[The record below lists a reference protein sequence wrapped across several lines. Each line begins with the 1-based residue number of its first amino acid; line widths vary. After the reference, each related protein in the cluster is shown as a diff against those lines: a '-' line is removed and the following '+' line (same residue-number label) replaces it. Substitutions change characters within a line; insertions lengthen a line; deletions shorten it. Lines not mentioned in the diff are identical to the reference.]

1 VSDAGTR
8 PGERIAELIAS
19 IAPFLD
25 DVTAATEPGG
35 RTVYRR
41 GGTEIAHCDAQS
53 LEVRLPPDIAE
64 AATRTPDT
72 VALDGAPG
80 WIRFTPRSDERHVGD
95 RAEAWFRT
103 AWRHAG
109 EGGGSGTRQVRGTP
123 TEA

>member
-1 VSDAGTR
+1 MSDARSR
-8 PGERIAELIAS
+8 PGERIAELIGS
-19 IAPFLD
+19 IAPSLD
-25 DVTAATEPGG
+25 EVIAEPGAAG

-41 GGTEIAHCDAQS
+41 GGTEIARVDAQAF
-53 LEVRLPPDIAE
+53 EVRLPADIAD

-72 VALDGAPG
+72 VALDREPG

-109 EGGGSGTRQVRGTP
+109 EG
-123 TEA
+123 

>member
-1 VSDAGTR
+1 LSGPPSG

-25 DVTAATEPGG
+25 EVTAESGAAG

-41 GGTEIAHCDAQS
+41 GRTEIARADGRA
-53 LEVRLPPDIAE
+53 LEVRLPPDIAD

-72 VALDGAPG
+72 VTIDGEAG
-80 WIRFTPRSDERHVGD
+80 WIRFTPRSDEPHVAD

-109 EGGGSGTRQVRGTP
+109 D
-123 TEA
+123 